1 MTASAREGGHAALVF
16 NPVKVDGPR
25 LRRILTALSE
35 KHGWDAPRFYE
46 TSIEDPGQGIA
57 RAALDEGASAV
68 LAAGGDGTIRA
79 VSEAM
84 SGTEVP
90 FAVIPGGTGN
100 LFARNLGL
108 PLLDQERVMEAVF
121 TGFTHSVDM
130 GWARLSRP
138 DGTESEHGFVVLAGM
153 GLDADMIANTRPDL
167 KKSVGWVAYLDGA
180 ARSLPGAKPFRVV
193 YQLDEGRLHSAKVYS
208 MLFAN
213 CGALPAGI
221 ALLPDA
227 SLDDGAMDVA
237 VIQPT
242 GPLGW
247 LGIWRKVWW
256 DNSVLRRTR
265 AGRRVLERRGR
276 DRSIRY
282 LRGAVAE
289 AAMVAPTSIEL
300 DGDELGTA
308 VRMLCRVEQGGLTI
322 VLPAGHDTSRF

>member
-1 MTASAREGGHAALVF
+1 MSASGRQRSHAALVL
-16 NPVKVDGPR
+16 NPVKVDGER
-25 LRRILTALSE
+25 LRSILRTLSK
-35 KHGWDAPRFYE
+35 KHGWAPPRFYE
-46 TSIEDPGQGIA
+46 TSVEDPGQEIT
-57 RAALDEGASAV
+57 RTALAEGAAAV
-68 LAAGGDGTIRA
+68 LAAGGDGTVRS

-84 SGTEVP
+84 AGTGIP
-90 FAVIPGGTGN
+90 FAVVPGGTGN

-108 PLLDQERVMEAVF
+108 PLLNPGKVMEAVF
-121 TGFTHSVDM
+121 TGFTHPVDI
-130 GWARLSRP
+130 GWAMLTRQ
-138 DGTESEHGFVVLAGM
+138 DGSQSEHGFVVLAGM

-167 KKSVGWVAYLDGA
+167 KRSVGWVAYLDGA

-193 YQLDEGRLHSAKVYS
+193 YQLDDGRLHSTKVHS

-213 CGALPAGI
+213 CGVLPAGI
-221 ALLPDA
+221 ALMPDA
-227 SLDDGAMDVA
+227 SLDDGMMDIA

-247 LGIWRKVWW
+247 MGIWRKIWW

-276 DRSIRY
+276 NASIRY
-282 LRGAVAE
+282 LRGRSAE

-308 VRMLCRVEQGGLTI
+308 VRMLCRIQQGGLTLA
-322 VLPAGHDTSRF
+322 LPVGHDISRF

>member
-1 MTASAREGGHAALVF
+1 MTASAREGRHAALVF
-16 NPVKVDGPR
+16 NPVKVDGAR

-35 KHGWDAPRFYE
+35 KHGWDAPLFYE

-121 TGFTHSVDM
+121 TGFTHPVDM
-130 GWARLSRP
+130 GWARLTRP